1 MPKRLTPRGVPARK
15 SRVCADLVQAYRNTT
30 YGVDAAAPF
39 AVFVGQAS
47 GPLLSLMA
55 QNECHSAAYITAC
68 NPMGRRLADG
78 DNARRQVALAAYLR
92 HNGYRFLHGKGQGAD
107 RRWQAEPSF
116 LVFGIPL
123 QMAKALGCRWRQNAI
138 LWCGADA
145 VPQLVWMR

>member
-15 SRVCADLVQAYRNTT
+15 SRVWADLVQAYRNTP
-30 YGVDAAAPF
+30 YGVAAATPF
-39 AVFVGQAS
+39 AVYVGQAS

-107 RRWQAEPSF
+107 RCWQAEPSF
-116 LVFGIPL
+116 LVSGIPL
-123 QMAKALGCRWRQNAI
+123 QMAKALARRWRQNAI